1 MWKLGLIMA
10 CLAKCVLPTFLGKD
24 LSYVN
29 ADAYAP
35 PSPLLKICTYLDIK
49 HLDSAWL
56 ADGAI
61 FGGG

>member
-1 MWKLGLIMA
+1 LEVGFDHGMLGQMCSA
-10 CLAKCVLPTFLGKD
+10 NNFWEK
-24 LSYVN
+24 SYVN

-35 PSPLLKICTYLDIK
+35 PPQLLKIHKYLDIK

>member
-1 MWKLGLIMA
+1 VEVGFDHGMLGQM
-10 CLAKCVLPTFLGKD
+10 CSVNTFWEK
-24 LSYVN
+24 SYVN
-29 ADAYAP
+29 VDAYAP

-56 ADGAI
+56 ADGAS